1 MAYSKIK
8 EHIKCE
14 IKERFIDR
22 IFIFITKIRRMSK
35 NKTLVSVKVI
45 KGDVNRALKK
55 YKRRVNDSGHL
66 LELRERKTYTKPTT
80 VRRKAKQQAIREQQ
94 KETILGKIAD
104 GDNTLRFYTKKKK
117 TLPNRS
123 EKKDNQEKTIENYG
137 LKLNR

>member
-1 MAYSKIK
+1 MSKIK
-8 EHIKCE
+8 
-14 IKERFIDR
+14 
-22 IFIFITKIRRMSK
+22 
-35 NKTLVSVKVI
+35 LVSVKVI
-45 KGDVNRALKK
+45 KGDINRALKK

-117 TLPNRS
+117 TQSNKSNKPKN
-123 EKKDNQEKTIENYG
+123 NQNELSAKEL
-137 LKLNR
+137 LK

>member
-1 MAYSKIK
+1 
-8 EHIKCE
+8 
-14 IKERFIDR
+14 
-22 IFIFITKIRRMSK
+22 MSK

-66 LELRERKTYTKPTT
+66 LELRERKTYTKPKTI
-80 VRRKAKQQAIREQQ
+80 RRKAKQQAIREQQ